1 MGYINARDINSFADI
16 AHVYG
21 LPSDEGYAANLL
33 ASLPLQETVILCAR
47 LNAIVSGIGFV
58 SMERR
63 NRAAMSFIALPKE
76 EQRILAFTTP
86 RGGYRTHA
94 VFFRGQLLHLM
105 RLAVKHCSAGSR
117 PDFYDPPR
125 TACCFSRRRSLR
137 ARSGPS
143 VR

>member
-1 MGYINARDINSFADI
+1 MGCRPTKGS
-16 AHVYG
+16 
-21 LPSDEGYAANLL
+21 AANLL

-47 LNAIVSGIGFV
+47 LNAIVSGIGYL

-94 VFFRGQLLHLM
+94 IFFRGQLLHLM
-105 RLAVKHCSAGSR
+105 RLAVRHCSAGTR
-117 PDFYDPPR
+117 PDFYETPKNR
-125 TACCFSRRRSLR
+125 VLFLKAALVANALWAERAMASRNFAQLTGALGWQS
-137 ARSGPS
+137 
-143 VR
+143 